1 MILID
6 TDVCL
11 EILRGNKDVIQ
22 RRRATTETVAISF
35 MTVAELYFGAY
46 RSDEPKHNRGLVE
59 KFLLTVQIRHSDNQ
73 IQERFGMIKSS
84 LQRDGQTIADADV
97 LIAATALS
105 NTAKLVTGN
114 VRHYER
120 IEGLKIENWMAQG
133 QDAS

>member
-6 TDVCL
+6 TDVCV
-11 EILRGNKDVIQ
+11 EILRGNREVIQ

-46 RSDEPKHNRGLVE
+46 KSSEPEYNRSLVE
-59 KFLLTVQIRHSDNQ
+59 KFLLTVQIRHSDIQ
-73 IQERFGMIKSS
+73 ILERFGIIKSS
-84 LQRDGQTIADADV
+84 LQRDGQTLADADV

-133 QDAS
+133 QNAS